1 MSGALET
8 AMIKPWIFE
17 LFGSPVHSGDA
28 TQAETADQYRWHLEL
43 WRRAEAL
50 GFEGIFFSEHHFG
63 LGFSPSPNLLIAHIA
78 AVTKTLRLGVMGVV
92 LPYYEPWRVVE
103 EIGMLD
109 HLTGGRLEIGTA
121 SGIPQEMAQINLS
134 VEEANERNA
143 EIVAILDK
151 ALLDPVITHH
161 GKYWNIDAL
170 RIAPRPLQNPPPRWT
185 TVVSIES
192 ARKAARRGSKL
203 CTGFHPIDRIEAI
216 FDAYR
221 VEARQHGHPTGPD
234 QLAIRRNV
242 IVAADENE
250 AVETARAAKRL
261 YKEALAH
268 DPRFSE
274 SPVPDAPGPSHG
286 FSIGEDEFIAGTAP
300 QVAEQIIAQCRCVG
314 CGNFLSMMGRMPNR
328 DDRMAA
334 YELYGREVIPRLRR
348 AEVA

>member
-1 MSGALET
+1 
-8 AMIKPWIFE
+8 MIKPWIFE
-17 LFGSPVHSGDA
+17 LFASPVRGKGGA
-28 TQAETADQYRWHLEL
+28 TAAQTAAHYDWHLNL

-78 AVTKTLRLGVMGVV
+78 AVTKTLRLGVMGMV
-92 LPYYEPWRVVE
+92 LPYYQPWRVVE

-109 HLTGGRLEIGTA
+109 HLTRGRLEIGTA
-121 SGIPQEMAQINLS
+121 SGIPQEMAEIDLS
-134 VEEANERNA
+134 VAEANERNA
-143 EIVAILDK
+143 EIVEILDK
-151 ALLDPVITHH
+151 ALLDPVITHR
-161 GKYWNIDAL
+161 GKYWNIEGL
-170 RIAPRPLQNPPPRWT
+170 TIAPRPLQNPPPRWT

-203 CTGFHPIDRIEAI
+203 CTGFHPIDRIAAI

-221 VEARQHGHPTGPD
+221 EEAEKHGHPAGPD

-242 IVAADENE
+242 ILAAGESE
-250 AVETARAAKRL
+250 AIATAATARRL

-268 DPRFSE
+268 DPRVTE

-286 FSIGEDEFIAGTAP
+286 FSIGEDEFIVGTAP
-300 QVAEQIIAQCRCVG
+300 QVAEQIIAQCRRVG
-314 CGNFLSMMGRMPNR
+314 CGHFLSMMGRISG
-328 DDRMAA
+328 DDNRMAA

-348 AEVA
+348 AEVT

>member
-1 MSGALET
+1 
-8 AMIKPWIFE
+8 MIKPWIFE
-17 LFGSPVHSGDA
+17 LFGSLARGSDA
-28 TQAETADQYRWHLEL
+28 TAAETAGQYRWYLDL
-43 WRRAEAL
+43 WRRAEVL

-63 LGFSPSPNLLIAHIA
+63 LTFSPSPNLLIAHIA
-78 AVTKTLRLGVMGVV
+78 AVTKTLRLGVMGIV
-92 LPYYEPWRVVE
+92 LPYYQPWRVVE

-121 SGIPQEMAQINLS
+121 SGIPQEMAQIGLS

-143 EIVAILDK
+143 EIVEILDK
-151 ALLDPVITHH
+151 ALLEPVITHH
-161 GKYWNIDAL
+161 GKYWNIDGL
-170 RIAPRPLQNPPPRWT
+170 RIVPRPLQNPPPRWT

-216 FDAYR
+216 FDSYR
-221 VEARQHGHPTGPD
+221 EEARKHGHPTGPD

-242 IVAADENE
+242 IVAADESE
-250 AVETARAAKRL
+250 AIETARNAAQL
-261 YKEALAH
+261 YKQALTH

-286 FSIGEDEFIAGTAP
+286 FSVGPDEFIAGTAP
-300 QVAEQIIAQCRCVG
+300 QVAERIIAQCRRVG
-314 CGNFLSMMGRMPNR
+314 CGNFLSMMGRMPDA

-334 YELYGREVIPRLRR
+334 FELYGREVIPRLRR
-348 AEVA
+348 AELT